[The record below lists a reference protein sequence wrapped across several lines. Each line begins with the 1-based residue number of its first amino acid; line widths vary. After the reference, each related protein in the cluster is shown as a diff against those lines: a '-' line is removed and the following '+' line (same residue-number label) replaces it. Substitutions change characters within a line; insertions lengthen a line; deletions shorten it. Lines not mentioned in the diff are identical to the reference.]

1 MRRKGAGERQRAGG
15 RGIRLAVVLTAVTL
29 SASGVAAASRDRAP
43 APLGPGNVTV
53 RLGVEHSL
61 FDTSRVRVAEGT
73 RVRFVVDNTDP
84 IGHELIVGPPDVHAR
99 HAGGTHAR
107 HPAVPGEVSVGPN
120 ERGAT
125 TYRFDEP
132 GTVEFACH
140 LPGHYDHGMR
150 GVVEVVPGA

>member
-1 MRRKGAGERQRAGG
+1 MSR
-15 RGIRLAVVLTAVTL
+15 ILAVALTAITL
-29 SASGVAAASRDRAP
+29 AAGLVAAARDHGP
-43 APLGPGNVTV
+43 APLGPGDVTV

-61 FDTSRVRVAEGT
+61 FDTPRLRVVEGT

-99 HAGGTHAR
+99 HASGTHAR
-107 HPAVPGEVSVGPN
+107 HPAVPGEVSVSPN
-120 ERGAT
+120 RRAAT

-140 LPGHYDHGMR
+140 LPGHYDYGMR
-150 GVVEVVPGA
+150 GEVQVVPAA